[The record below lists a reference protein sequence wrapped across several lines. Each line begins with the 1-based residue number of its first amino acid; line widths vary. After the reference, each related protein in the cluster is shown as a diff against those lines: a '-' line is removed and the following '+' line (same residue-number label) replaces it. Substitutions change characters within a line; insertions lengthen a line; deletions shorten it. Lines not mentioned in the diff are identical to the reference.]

1 MVALPLVLIYAVAL
15 VLALSIGKHRPV
27 KKSSLEK

>member
-15 VLALSIGKHRPV
+15 VLALVIGEHRPV
-27 KKSSLEK
+27 KKSSEEW